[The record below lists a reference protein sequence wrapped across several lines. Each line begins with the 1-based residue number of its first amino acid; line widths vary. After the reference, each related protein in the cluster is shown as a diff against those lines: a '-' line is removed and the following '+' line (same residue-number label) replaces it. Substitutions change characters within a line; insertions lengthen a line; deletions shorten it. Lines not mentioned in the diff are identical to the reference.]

1 MTSDYQVCRAYFVLS
16 RHVRVCMWVCG
27 HWNVQCQEALCAAGK
42 DADRNEVLLAW
53 GVLMAVQWGE
63 PGLLYQTDSGLCHFL
78 TV

>member
-1 MTSDYQVCRAYFVLS
+1 MHL
-16 RHVRVCMWVCG
+16 
-27 HWNVQCQEALCAAGK
+27 GK

-53 GVLMAVQWGE
+53 EVLMAVQWGE

>member
-1 MTSDYQVCRAYFVLS
+1 MSVFACGFAAIGTCN
-16 RHVRVCMWVCG
+16 VRKPSM
-27 HWNVQCQEALCAAGK
+27 HLGK

-53 GVLMAVQWGE
+53 EVLMAVQWGE